1 MSGAASTSGNC
12 MQSPQQLQKQQQHQQ
27 QQQQQKL
34 SGSSGEDMDGLAAAY
49 ERLAVR
55 FNQLEAAYNQLR
67 PAAAAA
73 AAASSSSTAPLPAC
87 FRSTAIDSSTGASA
101 CSDHESSN
109 NLASSAG
116 AQAAAAAAASSSA
129 SALPASPTS
138 PGASTVA
145 KPNLQQQHGGM
156 PLLSNK
162 PVSLLLEEIE
172 RLRERAERAES
183 LAAAWERQAGHTIE
197 QLELLG
203 SQLEE
208 LHTAALGAGSEGGR
222 ACRMLEAGL
231 SGLRRLVS
239 GQRALLD
246 KLVLRE
252 SARFQQQ
259 QQQQQMM
266 QQQRRRRRVPDSPAE
281 EAEADMDGGD
291 SPADLGRQ
299 QQQQPQQQLKKL
311 RCRKRHHHQQQ
322 QHRYA
327 DEDNNEADLDDELD
341 NEDDH
346 LDGEDDDEVIEYI
359 QPDGAAA
366 ASASADG
373 GSSHYDNYGGGD
385 GGNSDNWSRWMLA
398 PSSSLLPR
406 TDSLDHLRE
415 DDDDYR
421 GFGEAGAA
429 ANFNSYGVQG
439 LETRHYNSVDDMRAW
454 LAAGA
459 SGGGGG
465 FQGFA
470 DDVTLDEEVSRCLR
484 QQQHQQQQHHL
495 MMETDSA
502 SGCGSGERMRCPVCG
517 LSMPPNGDLSAFNL
531 HVNSHFADD

>member
-1 MSGAASTSGNC
+1 
-12 MQSPQQLQKQQQHQQ
+12 
-27 QQQQQKL
+27 
-34 SGSSGEDMDGLAAAY
+34 
-49 ERLAVR
+49 
-55 FNQLEAAYNQLR
+55 
-67 PAAAAA
+67 
-73 AAASSSSTAPLPAC
+73 
-87 FRSTAIDSSTGASA
+87 
-101 CSDHESSN
+101 
-109 NLASSAG
+109 
-116 AQAAAAAAASSSA
+116 
-129 SALPASPTS
+129 
-138 PGASTVA
+138 
-145 KPNLQQQHGGM
+145 
-156 PLLSNK
+156 
-162 PVSLLLEEIE
+162 
-172 RLRERAERAES
+172 
-183 LAAAWERQAGHTIE
+183 
-197 QLELLG
+197 LELLG

-266 QQQRRRRRVPDSPAE
+266 QQQRRRRR
-281 EAEADMDGGD
+281 
-291 SPADLGRQ
+291 
-299 QQQQPQQQLKKL
+299 
-311 RCRKRHHHQQQ
+311 
-322 QHRYA
+322 
-327 DEDNNEADLDDELD
+327 
-341 NEDDH
+341 
-346 LDGEDDDEVIEYI
+346 DDDEVIEYI